1 MEQYRE
7 MKPTPNYATL
17 VKLLPIL
24 RRLPDAVG
32 ETTLT
37 SEEAAKI
44 RSFGFAANG
53 GRWKCPPLPPPLTRD
68 NPLLEPLSVGW
79 SEQSVL
85 PAISRIEG
93 IRESETARQQVGE
106 VRVTKQPPSKP
117 IDVCPG
123 QNEVKR
129 VAPPYREDQDAQ
141 LVKELLSKMRER
153 AKKSDRPMRRRRWQQ
168 LYWRYPAKIF
178 NRAFAIMVRD
188 RRIFLEIR

>member
-1 MEQYRE
+1 
-7 MKPTPNYATL
+7 MKPTPDYATL

-24 RRLPDAVG
+24 RRLPDAIG

-37 SEEAAKI
+37 PEEAAKI
-44 RSFGFAANG
+44 RSFGFAANS

-117 IDVCPG
+117 IDACPG
-123 QNEVKR
+123 QHEVKR
-129 VAPPYREDQDAQ
+129 VAPPYKEDQDAK

-153 AKKSDRPMRRRRWQQ
+153 AQKSYRPMRRRRWQQ